1 MITFTFTVEDLART
15 RFAISPM
22 WELVSGIALLRDPAL
37 ASLHLPWVEEVR
49 AAARDVDSMA
59 LLSLTRP
66 RGYMPDFLTPPP
78 SSPLATFEE
87 ELELVRSTPDAQ
99 VRREMGFFLGR
110 RKPSERLQPF
120 LEEPRRALAEL
131 GDTLNELWERT
142 LEPHWPR
149 LRALLEADV
158 LYRSRRLTE
167 GGPAGLFD
175 DLHPH
180 VRFGEA
186 RLEIQAECPADAVAL
201 RGRGLLLLPSAF
213 SWQNPRSII
222 DPPWQPTLIYPARG
236 VALLWEPGS
245 ARTSEAL
252 AGVLGQ
258 TRATLLEA
266 LDAPVSTTDL
276 AHRLELS
283 PGGVSQALT
292 SLREA
297 GLVAGARRGRSV
309 HYLRTPT
316 GDRLVEATQPSA

>member
-1 MITFTFTVEDLART
+1 MVTFTFTVEDLART

-22 WELVSGIALLRDPAL
+22 WELVSGVGLLRDPSL

-49 AAARDVDSMA
+49 AAAREVDSTA
-59 LLSLTRP
+59 LLALIAP

-87 ELELVRSTPDAQ
+87 ELELVRSTPNAQ
-99 VRREMGFFLGR
+99 VRREMGFFLGP
-110 RKPSERLQPF
+110 RKASATLRPF
-120 LEEPRRALAEL
+120 LEQPRRALAEL
-131 GDTLNELWERT
+131 GDTLNQLWKRT
-142 LEPHWPR
+142 LEAHWPR
-149 LRALLEADV
+149 LRALLEADL

-167 GGPAGLFD
+167 GGPAGLFY
-175 DLHPH
+175 DLHPN

-186 RLEIQAECPADAVAL
+186 RLEVQAACSADEVAL
-201 RGRGLLLLPSAF
+201 SGRGLLLVPSAF
-213 SWQNPRSII
+213 AWQNPRLII

-292 SLREA
+292 TLRDA
-297 GLVAGARRGRSV
+297 GLITGARRGRSV

-316 GDRLVEATQPSA
+316 GDKLVEATQR

>member
-1 MITFTFTVEDLART
+1 MVTFTFTVEDLART

-22 WELVSGIALLRDPAL
+22 WELVSGIGLLRDPSL

-49 AAARDVDSMA
+49 AAAREVDTTT
-59 LLSLTRP
+59 LLELIPP

-78 SSPLATFEE
+78 SSPLATFEG
-87 ELELVRSTPDAQ
+87 ELELVRSTPAPQ
-99 VRREMGFFLGR
+99 VRREMGFLLGR
-110 RKPSERLQPF
+110 REPPEILRPF
-120 LEEPRRALAEL
+120 LEQPRRALAGL
-131 GDTLNELWERT
+131 GETLSRLWART
-142 LEPHWPR
+142 LESHWPR
-149 LRALLEADV
+149 LRALLEADL

-167 GGPAGLFD
+167 GGPAGLFE
-175 DLHPH
+175 DLHPN

-186 RLEIQAECPADAVAL
+186 RLEVHASCSANDVAL
-201 RGRGLLLLPSAF
+201 SGRGLLLVPSAF
-213 SWQNPRSII
+213 AWQNPRLII
-222 DPPWQPTLIYPARG
+222 DPPWQPTMIYPARG

-316 GDRLVEATQPSA
+316 GDRLVEATQP

>member
-1 MITFTFTVEDLART
+1 MVTFTFTVEDLART

-22 WELVSGIALLRDPAL
+22 WELVSGKGLLRDPSL

-49 AAARDVDSMA
+49 PAAREVDSMA
-59 LLSLTRP
+59 LLALIAP

-78 SSPLATFEE
+78 SSPLATFAE
-87 ELELVRSTPDAQ
+87 ELELVRSTPTPQ
-99 VRREMGFFLGR
+99 VRREMGFFLGA
-110 RKPSERLQPF
+110 RKPPEALRRF
-120 LEEPRRALAEL
+120 LDQPRRALAEL
-131 GDTLNELWERT
+131 GDTLNQLWERT

-158 LYRSRRLTE
+158 LYRSRRLTD
-167 GGPAGLFD
+167 GGPAGLFA
-175 DLHPH
+175 DLHPN
-180 VRFGEA
+180 VSFGEA
-186 RLEIQAECPADAVAL
+186 RLEVQAACSADEVAL
-201 RGRGLLLLPSAF
+201 GGRGLLLVPSAF
-213 SWQNPRSII
+213 AWQNPRLII

-292 SLREA
+292 ALRDA
-297 GLVAGARRGRSV
+297 GLITGARRGRRV

-316 GDRLVEATQPSA
+316 GDKLVEATQP

>member
-1 MITFTFTVEDLART
+1 MVTFTFTVDDLART

-22 WELVSGIALLRDPAL
+22 WELVSGIGLLRDPSL
-37 ASLHLPWVEEVR
+37 ASIHLPWVEEVR
-49 AAARDVDSMA
+49 SAAREIDSTT
-59 LLSLTRP
+59 LLTLIAP

-87 ELELVRSTPDAQ
+87 ELELVRSTPAAQ
-99 VRREMGFFLGR
+99 VRRELGFFLGR
-110 RKPSERLQPF
+110 RKPPDSLLPF
-120 LEEPRRALAEL
+120 LEQPRRALVELAE
-131 GDTLNELWERT
+131 TLAKLWERT

-149 LRALLEADV
+149 LRALLEAD
-158 LYRSRRLTE
+158 LLHRSRRLTE
-167 GGPAGLFD
+167 GGPADLFE
-175 DLHPH
+175 DLHPS

-186 RLEIQAECPADAVAL
+186 RLEVQAACTADDVPL
-201 RGRGLLLLPSAF
+201 RGRGLLLVPSAF
-213 SWQNPRSII
+213 AWQNPRLII

-245 ARTSEAL
+245 ARTPEAL

-258 TRATLLEA
+258 TRATLLQA

-292 SLREA
+292 SLRAA
-297 GLVAGARRGRSV
+297 GLVSGARRGRSV

-316 GDRLVEATQPSA
+316 GDKLVDATQP

>member
-1 MITFTFTVEDLART
+1 MVTFTFTVDDLART

-22 WELVSGIALLRDPAL
+22 WELVSGIGLLRDPSL
-37 ASLHLPWVEEVR
+37 ASIHLPWVEEVR
-49 AAARDVDSMA
+49 SAAREIDSTT
-59 LLSLTRP
+59 LLTLIAP

-87 ELELVRSTPDAQ
+87 ELELVRSTPAAQ
-99 VRREMGFFLGR
+99 VRREMGFFLGG
-110 RKPSERLQPF
+110 RKPPESLLPF
-120 LEEPRRALAEL
+120 LEQPRRALVELAE
-131 GDTLNELWERT
+131 TLAKLWERT

-149 LRALLEADV
+149 LRALLEAD
-158 LYRSRRLTE
+158 LLHRSRRLTE
-167 GGPAGLFD
+167 GGPADLFE
-175 DLHPH
+175 DLHPS

-186 RLEIQAECPADAVAL
+186 RLEVQAACTADDVPL
-201 RGRGLLLLPSAF
+201 RGRGLLLVPSAF
-213 SWQNPRSII
+213 AWQNPRLII

-245 ARTSEAL
+245 ARTPEAL

-258 TRATLLEA
+258 TRATLLQA

-292 SLREA
+292 SLRAA
-297 GLVAGARRGRSV
+297 GLVSGARRGRSV

-316 GDRLVEATQPSA
+316 GDKLVDATQP

>member
-1 MITFTFTVEDLART
+1 MVTFSFTVDDLART

-22 WELVSGIALLRDPAL
+22 WELVSGIGLLRDPSL
-37 ASLHLPWVEEVR
+37 ASLHLPWVEKVR
-49 AAARDVDSMA
+49 VAARDVDSTKLLA
-59 LLSLTRP
+59 LIPP

-78 SSPLATFEE
+78 SSPLATFEHE
-87 ELELVRSTPDAQ
+87 RELIRSTPTAQ
-99 VRREMGFFLGR
+99 VRTEMGYFLGG
-110 RKPSERLQPF
+110 RKPPEALRPF
-120 LEEPRRALAEL
+120 LDQPRRALAEL
-131 GDTLNELWERT
+131 TDTLTELWERT

-167 GGPAGLFD
+167 GGPARLFD

-180 VRFGEA
+180 VRFAAA
-186 RLEIQAECPADAVAL
+186 RLEVHAACDADEVAL
-201 RGRGLLLLPSAF
+201 NGRGLLLLPSAF
-213 SWQNPRSII
+213 SWQNPRLII

-258 TRATLLEA
+258 TRASLLQA

-292 SLREA
+292 SLRDA
-297 GLVAGARRGRSV
+297 GLITGARRGRSV

-316 GDRLVEATQPSA
+316 GDKLVEAAQP

>member
-1 MITFTFTVEDLART
+1 MVTFTFTVEDLART

-22 WELVSGIALLRDPAL
+22 WELVSGVGLLRDPSL
-37 ASLHLPWVEEVR
+37 ASLHLPWVEDVR
-49 AAARDVDSMA
+49 AAAREVDSTA
-59 LLSLTRP
+59 LLALIVP

-87 ELELVRSTPDAQ
+87 ELELVRSTPNAQ
-99 VRREMGFFLGR
+99 VRREMGHFLGR
-110 RKPSERLQPF
+110 REPSETLRPF
-120 LEEPRRALAEL
+120 LEQPRRALAEL
-131 GDTLNELWERT
+131 GDTLSQLWKRT
-142 LEPHWPR
+142 LEAHWPR
-149 LRALLEADV
+149 LRALLEADL

-167 GGPAGLFD
+167 GGQAGLFA
-175 DLHPH
+175 DLHPN
-180 VRFGEA
+180 VRFGEE
-186 RLEIQAECPADAVAL
+186 RLEVQGECDADEVAL
-201 RGRGLLLLPSAF
+201 NGRGLLLVPSAF
-213 SWQNPRSII
+213 AWQNPRMII

-245 ARTSEAL
+245 ARTPEAL

-258 TRATLLEA
+258 TRATLLHA

-283 PGGVSQALT
+283 PGGVSQALA

-297 GLVAGARRGRSV
+297 GLVTGARRGRSV

-316 GDRLVEATQPSA
+316 GDTLV

>member
-1 MITFTFTVEDLART
+1 MVTFIFTVEDLART

-22 WELVSGIALLRDPAL
+22 WELVSGIGLLRDPSL
-37 ASLHLPWVEEVR
+37 ASLHLPWVEEARTIARKVDSR
-49 AAARDVDSMA
+49 AALA
-59 LLSLTRP
+59 LIRP

-87 ELELVRSTPDAQ
+87 ELGLVRSTPSAQ
-99 VRREMGFFLGR
+99 VRREMSYLLGR
-110 RKPSERLQPF
+110 RKPPEILRPF
-120 LEEPRRALAEL
+120 LEQPRRAVAEL
-131 GDTLNELWERT
+131 SDTLNQLWERT
-142 LEPHWPR
+142 LEAHWPR
-149 LRALLEADV
+149 LRALLEAD
-158 LYRSRRLTE
+158 LLHRSRRLTE
-167 GGPAGLFD
+167 GGPADLFE

-186 RLEIQAECPADAVAL
+186 RLEVQAACSVDEVAL
-201 RGRGLLLLPSAF
+201 DGRGLLLVPSAF
-213 SWQNPRSII
+213 AWQNPRLII

-236 VALLWEPGS
+236 VALLWEPGA
-245 ARTSEAL
+245 ARTPAAL

-258 TRATLLEA
+258 TRASLLEA

-297 GLVAGARRGRSV
+297 GLVSGARRGRSV

-316 GDRLVEATQPSA
+316 GDRLVEASKA

>member
-1 MITFTFTVEDLART
+1 MVTFTFTVDDLART

-22 WELVSGIALLRDPAL
+22 WELISGIGLLRDPSL

-49 AAARDVDSMA
+49 AAAREVDSTVA
-59 LLSLTRP
+59 LALIPP

-78 SSPLATFEE
+78 SSPLATLEE
-87 ELELVRSTPDAQ
+87 ELELVRSTPEAQ
-99 VRREMGFFLGR
+99 VRREMGYFLGP
-110 RKPSERLQPF
+110 RKPPAILQPF
-120 LEEPRRALAEL
+120 MDQPRRALAEL
-131 GDTLNELWERT
+131 GETLHQLWVRT

-149 LRALLEADV
+149 LRALLEAD
-158 LYRSRRLTE
+158 LLHRSRRLTE

-175 DLHPH
+175 DLHPNVH
-180 VRFGEA
+180 FTQA
-186 RLEIQAECPADAVAL
+186 RLEVRASCTADEVPL
-201 RGRGLLLLPSAF
+201 GGRGLLLVPSAF
-213 SWQNPRSII
+213 SWQNPRLII
-222 DPPWQPTLIYPARG
+222 DPPWQPTMIYPARG

-252 AGVLGQ
+252 AGVLGH

-309 HYLRTPT
+309 HYMRTPT
-316 GDRLVEATQPSA
+316 GDNLVEATQA

>member
-1 MITFTFTVEDLART
+1 MVTFTFTVDDLART

-22 WELVSGIALLRDPAL
+22 WELVSGIGLLRDPSL

-49 AAARDVDSMA
+49 AAAREVDTTT
-59 LLSLTRP
+59 LLELIPP

-87 ELELVRSTPDAQ
+87 ELALVRSTPAAQ
-99 VRREMGFFLGR
+99 VRREMGFLLAGR
-110 RKPSERLQPF
+110 RPPEILSPF
-120 LEEPRRALAEL
+120 LERPRRALAEL
-131 GDTLNELWERT
+131 GEALSELWDRT
-142 LEPHWPR
+142 LESHWPR
-149 LRALLEADV
+149 LRALLEAD
-158 LYRSRRLTE
+158 LLHRSRRLTE
-167 GGPAGLFD
+167 GGPAGLFE
-175 DLHPH
+175 DLHPN
-180 VRFGEA
+180 VRFAEA
-186 RLEIQAECPADAVAL
+186 RLEVQASCSANDVAL
-201 RGRGLLLLPSAF
+201 NGRGLLLVPSAF
-213 SWQNPRSII
+213 AWQNPRLII
-222 DPPWQPTLIYPARG
+222 DPPWQPTMIYPARG

-252 AGVLGQ
+252 AGVLGR

-276 AHRLELS
+276 AHLLELS

-316 GDRLVEATQPSA
+316 GDRLVEVTQP